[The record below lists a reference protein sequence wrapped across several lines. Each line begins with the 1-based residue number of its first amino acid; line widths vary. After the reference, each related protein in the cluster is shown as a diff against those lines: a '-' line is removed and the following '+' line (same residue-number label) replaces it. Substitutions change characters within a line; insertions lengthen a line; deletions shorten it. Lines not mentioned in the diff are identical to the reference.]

1 MRMDLELKLQREILA
16 YAEKNGIDKVILFGS
31 RARGTNHDRS
41 DVDLAVLGGDV
52 MSFKYDLDEHARTLL
67 MFDVVDLAKRGLSK
81 DLLSEIERDGVRL
94 K

>member
-1 MRMDLELKLQREILA
+1 MDLELKLQREILA

-31 RARGTNHDRS
+31 RARGSNHDRS

-52 MSFKYDLDEHARTLL
+52 VAFKYDLDEHARTLL
-67 MFDVVDLAKRGLSK
+67 MFDVVDLAKPGLSQE
-81 DLLSEIERDGVRL
+81 LLSEIEKDGVRL

>member
-16 YAEKNGIDKVILFGS
+16 YAEKNGIGKVILFGS